1 MPGRADEGVAVDRHH
16 EHAIEQTT
24 VIHPVDGETPPTA
37 ASSGGPPDVLIPGLR
52 APCPNR
58 CRLMIDFDLWQEIL
72 ETASRNKLRSALTGF
87 SVAWGIFML
96 VVLLGSGTGLQQ
108 GVEYQFRD
116 DATNS
121 IYVRAGRT
129 SLPYRGMRPG
139 RFLEFTNRDF
149 DALRE
154 RVPGIEHERPRLH
167 PGTTV
172 RRAARAAP
180 SACGRSIRGTGSSRR
195 RWCAKGATNDLDLA
209 SIARAPHRTLVKEAL
224 FGAPSPRSGARS
236 RSTASSSRSRLLTT
250 RDRSRSVFVYVPV
263 TTAQRAF
270 GAATGWRRPLPPATP
285 PPRADGGH
293 RQGANRQ
300 LLRPG
305 RPAGA
310 VHHQQRGDLP
320 ALRLLLASIRP
331 IWLVDCT
338 VAGVVGVSN
347 IMMIAVKER
356 TREIGI
362 RKAVGVP
369 CPRRPPDPEETVSPR
384 WPATSA
390 SCWAFTLEGL
400 SRCCPRRSTSATR
413 GFGARSLPRVVDVA
427 GAIAGFFPARR
438 AAAIRPVE
446 ALRYE

>member
-1 MPGRADEGVAVDRHH
+1 
-16 EHAIEQTT
+16 
-24 VIHPVDGETPPTA
+24 
-37 ASSGGPPDVLIPGLR
+37 
-52 APCPNR
+52 
-58 CRLMIDFDLWQEIL
+58 MIDFDLWQEIL

-154 RVPGIEHERPRLH
+154 RVPGIEHMS
-167 PGTTV
+167 
-172 RRAARAAP
+172 ARAF
-180 SACGRSIRGTGSSRR
+180 IRGTTLVRR
-195 RWCAKGATNDLDLA
+195 GRESGTFSVRAVHPGHRFVEKTLVREGRYLNDLDLA
-209 SIARAPHRTLVKEAL
+209 EHRKSAVIGTLVKEAL
-224 FGAPSPRSGARS
+224 FGTEPALGREIEINGV
-236 RSTASSSRSRLLTT
+236 
-250 RDRSRSVFVYVPV
+250 VFQVVGVFDDEGSEQERELVYVPV

-270 GAATGWRRPLPPATP
+270 GGRDRMAQILFTTGDATLAESQEMEVTVKELLANRHLFDPAD
-285 PPRADGGH
+285 PRALFIT
-293 RQGANRQ
+293 NN
-300 LLRPG
+300 
-305 RPAGA
+305 
-310 VHHQQRGDLP
+310 VEIYQRF
-320 ALRLLLASIRP
+320 ASLLASIRTF
-331 IWLVDCT
+331 IWLVGIGT
-338 VAGVVGVSN
+338 LVAGVVGVSN

-362 RKAVGVP
+362 RKAVGATPFSVV
-369 CPRRPPDPEETVSPR
+369 RLILEETVLIT
-384 WPATSA
+384 AVA
-390 SCWAFTLEGL
+390 GYVGLVLGVFTLEGL
-400 SRCCPRRSTSATR
+400 SRVLPKAEYFRNPQVDLRGAIAATV
-413 GFGARSLPRVVDVA
+413 LLIVA